1 MAAGKSLS
9 KTAMWVLMGLLFLGL
24 AGFGATNL
32 SGNIRSIGT
41 VGDKNLPVDSYF
53 RGLQQEIQA
62 FQQQSGQVLPF
73 ARAQEIGLDR
83 AVLQRLVADR
93 ALDHEASMMGISIG
107 DENLRDR
114 ILSIGA
120 FRGLDGEFDREAY
133 RFALQQNGISESQFE
148 EQLREEV
155 ARTLLQ
161 GAVLSGV
168 EMPDTYVDTL
178 MTYVAARASF
188 TWTALG
194 ADDLAEPLETPDE
207 ATLRAWYEENI
218 DDFTL
223 PETRR
228 ITYAI
233 LTPDMLIDEVEIED
247 DLLRE
252 QYEARAAEFNV
263 PERRLV
269 ERLAYLDEAA
279 AAAAL
284 ASLGDETAFEDLVET
299 RGLTLQDVDLGDVT
313 EAELGEAGAAV
324 FAASVGDVVG
334 PLPSS
339 LGSALFRINAVLPA
353 QETSF
358 EEARDILRPALVN
371 DRAQRLVDAQAQ
383 NLDDMLAGG
392 ATLEELDSDTDMTL
406 GTIDWTAATA
416 EGVAAYEAFR
426 AEAARVTAEDFPA
439 IERLDDG
446 GLFAL
451 RLDDVL
457 APRPEPFEDARA
469 AVLAHWQAAETA
481 SRLAAQAEAVVPQL
495 DSGSSFADVGYDAVV
510 EENLVRS
517 DFVGGTPAG
526 FMNTVFEMTPGEV
539 RVVETPGSVIVVRLD
554 STAAPEESEDNTR
567 LREQLAQQ
575 SSSTLAQDLFDIYG
589 ADVTR
594 RADPQINPQALQAV
608 HVNFP

>member
-9 KTAMWVLMGLLFLGL
+9 KTAMWILMGLLFLGL

-41 VGDKNLPVDSYF
+41 VGDKSLPVEAYF

-83 AVLQRLVADR
+83 AVLQRLVANR
-93 ALDHEASMMGISIG
+93 ALDHEASLMGISIG

-120 FRGLDGEFDREAY
+120 FRGLNGEFDREAY
-133 RFALQQNGISESQFE
+133 RFALQQNGVTESQFE
-148 EQLREEV
+148 VQLREEV

-194 ADDLAEPLETPDE
+194 ADDLEAPLQVPDD
-207 ATLRAWYEENI
+207 AALRAYYDENI

-233 LTPDMLIDEVEIED
+233 LTPDMLIDEVEIEEAV
-247 DLLRE
+247 LRE
-252 QYEARAAEFNV
+252 QYEARSAEFNM

-269 ERLAYLDEAA
+269 ERLAYLDEASA
-279 AAAAL
+279 SAAL
-284 ASLGDETAFEDLVET
+284 AKLGDETGFEDLVEE
-299 RGLTLQDVDLGDVT
+299 RGLTLQDVDLGDVSLSD
-313 EAELGEAGAAV
+313 LGEAGEAV

-358 EEARDILRPALVN
+358 EDAQEILRPALVN

-392 ATLEELDSDTDMTL
+392 ATLEELDTDTDMVL
-406 GTIDWTAATA
+406 GQIDWTAATD

-426 AEAARVTAEDFPA
+426 AQAAQVSAEDFPA

-457 APRPEPFEDARA
+457 PPRPQPFEDARA
-469 AVLAHWQAAETA
+469 DVIAHWQATETA
-481 SRLAAQAEAVVPQL
+481 ARLAAQVETALPQL
-495 DSGSSFADVGYDAVV
+495 ESGTSFADLGYDAVV
-510 EENLVRS
+510 EENLIRS

-526 FMNTVFEMTPGEV
+526 FMNTVFGMEPGEV
-539 RVVETPGSVIVVRLD
+539 RVVEGPGSVIIVRLD
-554 STAAPEESEDNTR
+554 STAAPADNEDNAR

-575 SSSTLAQDLFDIYG
+575 AGDTLAQDLFDIYS